1 MNFPQVFIEGFF
13 AASATAVVAGFVTA
27 ISMLM
32 RMTKA
37 LNHLVKMDEHRATD
51 MEQNALIQRPMLIG
65 IKASLE
71 ALRDGQCNG
80 NVTDAHEELTSAQA
94 RYDEYLASLM
104 RRGVK

>member
-1 MNFPQVFIEGFF
+1 MMNLSQVFIVGFF
-13 AASATAVVAGFVTA
+13 AASATAVVAGFITA

-32 RMTKA
+32 RMNKS

-51 MEQNALIQRPMLIG
+51 MEQNALIQRPMLLG

-80 NVTDAHEELTSAQA
+80 NVTDAHRELSDAEA
-94 RYDEYLASLM
+94 RYDEYLASLV
-104 RRGVK
+104 RRGR